1 MKKYER
7 EAGVLLPISALP
19 SPYGIGSFSKEA
31 YDFVDMLSNADQSV
45 WQILPLCP
53 TAYGDS
59 PYQSPASF
67 GGNPY
72 YISLDKLCE
81 KGFLKKDDLT
91 QYSHN
96 EQKVD
101 YGRLYVERYP
111 LLYEAFSKFK
121 VSSHSEDYHTFL
133 EENRW
138 WLEDTA
144 LFMAIKKSLF
154 GAPLRAFPKE
164 LLQRQPDALKAAK
177 RELSEEIDFWRF
189 LQYEFFSQWKELKT
203 YANSKGIKIMGDLP
217 IYVSA
222 DSAEVWS
229 RPELFC
235 LDENRRPLSVAGCP
249 PDGFSPAGQ
258 LWGNP
263 LYAWEQHKEEDF
275 SWWINR
281 ISWGLSNCDILRIDH
296 FRGFESYYSVPFGAE
311 NAKNGSWKK
320 GVGEEM
326 FRAVRDKLGDVELIA
341 EDLGFMT
348 EEVHRLRDRFGFAGM
363 KILQF
368 GFNGEDEYL
377 PYEYT
382 ENSVAYTGT
391 HDNPT
396 LLEWLETLSLEGESR
411 LRGYL
416 RDWNTPKNSLSD
428 KAIALAMMSRSR
440 LCIIPV
446 QDYLNVGA
454 EGRINRPATSE
465 GNWSWRMK
473 KEDISDGLARKMKDL
488 TDTYGRTRKYLP

>member
-203 YANSKGIKIMGDLP
+203 CANSKGIKIMGDLP

-229 RPELFC
+229 RPELFY

-263 LYAWEQHKEEDF
+263 LYAWEQHKEDGF

-281 ISWGLSNCDILRIDH
+281 ISRGLSNCDILRIDH

-311 NAKNGSWKK
+311 NAKNGSWKR
-320 GVGEEM
+320 GAGEEL

-416 RDWNTPKNSLSD
+416 RDWNTPKNSLSE

-488 TDTYGRTRKYLP
+488 TDTYGRTRKYSP